1 MITARG
7 EQGLLPV
14 TTSRHVTWDKV
25 TWRVLDKSMLQLFEQ
40 SCQTPCLE
48 QVFSFNVDTAGFH
61 SYVIVVDKEG
71 ARLVCMNQLIIF
83 GMYTL
88 L

>member
-1 MITARG
+1 MSITTG
-7 EQGLLPV
+7 EPGVLPV
-14 TTSRHVTWDKV
+14 TTSRHVTWDTV
-25 TWRVLDKSMLQLFEQ
+25 TWSVLDKSMLQLFQ
-40 SCQTPCLE
+40 NSCQNPCLE

-61 SYVIVVDKEG
+61 SYVISMDKEG
-71 ARLVCMNQLIIF
+71 ARLVCMNQLIIL